1 MTHFSFRTTFDSSHA
16 ISSGRPTETFRTS
29 HFADVQTNVLHVSD
43 ISAATTE
50 SLGKHWTLY
59 TFFFFCSVSDLFHE
73 GERNTKMR

>member
-59 TFFFFCSVSDLFHE
+59 TFFFFAQSLISF
-73 GERNTKMR
+73 MRGKEIQK